1 MTGGPG
7 AAKVFL
13 SSFPVSGYWEKV
25 GAMGAEGT
33 VKVRVSPVVDS
44 DAEELAE
51 LSIKLRAE
59 LMELDVLAVT
69 AEASDGAPR
78 DEAIANT
85 RKGIGA
91 LAAGR
96 WLAVQLGAAGLRS
109 VLAAL
114 ADWATRN
121 NREVEVGVTIGT
133 DTRTLK
139 LSRATPEQQER
150 MVDAW
155 LASLPASP

>member
-1 MTGGPG
+1 
-7 AAKVFL
+7 
-13 SSFPVSGYWEKV
+13 
-25 GAMGAEGT
+25 MGAEGT
-33 VKVRVSPVVDS
+33 VKVRVSPVADG

-51 LSIKLRAE
+51 LSVKLRAE

-78 DEAIANT
+78 DEALADT
-85 RKGIGA
+85 RKGLEA
-91 LAAGR
+91 LAAAGH
-96 WLAVQLGAAGLRS
+96 WLAVQFGAAGLRS

-114 ADWATRN
+114 ADWAARN
-121 NREVEVGVTIGT
+121 NREVEVGVTADAG
-133 DTRTLK
+133 TRTLK

-150 MVDAW
+150 IIDAW

>member
-1 MTGGPG
+1 
-7 AAKVFL
+7 
-13 SSFPVSGYWEKV
+13 
-25 GAMGAEGT
+25 MGAEGT
-33 VKVRVSPVVDS
+33 VKVRVSPVAGS

-59 LMELDVLAVT
+59 LMELDILAVT
-69 AEASDGAPR
+69 AEAPDGAPR
-78 DEAIANT
+78 DEAPADT

-91 LAAGR
+91 LAAAGH

-121 NREVEVGVTIGT
+121 NREVEVGVTVGT
-133 DTRTLK
+133 GTRTLK
-139 LSRATPEQQER
+139 LSRATPDQQER
-150 MVDAW
+150 IIDAW